1 MSDLKTIWKEACAR
15 IREAIGDDG
24 LFDSYIAT
32 NTPVSL
38 SETTLVLRV
47 DDPFLRDWIHDN
59 YKDIISSA
67 VTVVTGTEHQIE
79 WEVRPRDDAPSATDT
94 KAYAKPEAER
104 ATAPHHAAA
113 KVRSNCIGTLNPD
126 LTFETFVKGPSNS
139 FTVSAA
145 LAVTQNL
152 GKNYNPLFIYGDT
165 GVGKTHIIQAV
176 GHRVLESGKKVAY
189 VTTEDMLNE
198 YSNAILRQETNE
210 FRNKY
215 RKVDLLLI
223 DDIQFFANKTG
234 IQEEFFHTFNA
245 LYQNQK
251 QIIIT
256 CDRPAAE
263 VAGLEERLVSRFNAG
278 LSVEMERPNFEM
290 RLAILRYYLM
300 SSDVKLSGEA
310 EMFIAENVTSN
321 VRALKGAMTRALA
334 LKRLN
339 NNEPLSLDKLR
350 IALRDLI
357 EDDRKELVTSDAIR
371 KAVCEFYGV
380 KLEDLNE
387 EGRMA
392 SIVMPRQ
399 VAMYLCRVLLKGS
412 SLPAIAKVFNRTHS
426 NIYHACTKVQKLYN
440 TSEET
445 HRNILTIL
453 GKLGQDPSVLND

>member
-1 MSDLKTIWKEACAR
+1 MADVKTIWKEACAK
-15 IREAIGDDG
+15 IREAIGDDS
-24 LFDSYIAT
+24 LFESYIAT
-32 NTPVSL
+32 NTPVSI
-38 SETTLVLRV
+38 SDTTLVLKV

-59 YKDIISSA
+59 YKAMISSA
-67 VTVVTGTEHQIE
+67 VTVVTGAEHQIE
-79 WEVRPRDDAPSATDT
+79 WEVHQPKSDAPAAEPPKTAS
-94 KAYAKPEAER
+94 KAESER
-104 ATAPHHAAA
+104 PAARHAA
-113 KVRSNCIGTLNPD
+113 KGKSNCIGTLNPD
-126 LTFETFVKGPSNS
+126 LTFDTFVTGPSNS

-145 LAVTQNL
+145 KAVTQNL
-152 GKNYNPLFIYGDT
+152 GKSYNPLFIYGDT

-198 YSNAILRQETNE
+198 YSNAILHQETNE
-210 FRNKY
+210 FRDKY

-245 LYQNQK
+245 LYQSQK

-256 CDRPAAE
+256 CDRPATE
-263 VAGLEERLVSRFNAG
+263 VSGLQERLVSRFNAG
-278 LSVEMERPNFEM
+278 LSVEMERPNLEM
-290 RLAILRYYLM
+290 RLAILRYYLQ
-300 SSDVKLSGEA
+300 SSDVKLSDES

-357 EDDRKELVTSDAIR
+357 EDDRKETVTSDVIR
-371 KAVCEFYGV
+371 QAVCDFYGV

-412 SLPAIAKVFNRTHS
+412 SYPAIGEIFNRTHS
-426 NIYHACTKVQKLYN
+426 NVYHACTKVQKLYN
-440 TSEET
+440 TDEEA
-445 HRNILTIL
+445 RRSILTIL